1 MPAVCKFPPLV
12 PPLAG
17 ESIQSPVFFRS
28 PNVEKRIALLPS
40 AYRNLECTARRF
52 GHVRQ
57 PTYVTHDCYKNAVE
71 DLTAIMQNLLTRAAP
86 LPWGG
91 THEAAPACPYTSTA
105 VQANSYRCLKH
116 SPASVGQKFCIC
128 TISTFPEPKALP
140 IKGNKDFDPF
150 GRSSGAGTANWRLSS
165 DACRS

>member
-1 MPAVCKFPPLV
+1 LAPTGREAVALQARLLPGSSSMPAVCKFPPLV

-128 TISTFPEPKALP
+128 T
-140 IKGNKDFDPF
+140 N
-150 GRSSGAGTANWRLSS
+150 SGKQHLHRYVYGAY
-165 DACRS
+165 